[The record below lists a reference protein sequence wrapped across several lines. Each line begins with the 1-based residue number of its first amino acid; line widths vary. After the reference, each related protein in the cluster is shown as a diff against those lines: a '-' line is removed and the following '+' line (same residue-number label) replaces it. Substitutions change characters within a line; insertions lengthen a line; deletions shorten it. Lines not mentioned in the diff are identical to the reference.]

1 MATTVIALPAP
12 TADSCLPIK
21 QYDQQ
26 IKTSPTFAAA
36 SCPKEAADLQPTPTQ
51 AGSSSLSQNNQ
62 AISPLA
68 DKTPI
73 ARPQARSSFPR
84 GSAEAR
90 SGAAICP
97 KETADLQPTPTEF
110 KSSSLSENN

>member
-1 MATTVIALPAP
+1 MATIVIASPAP
-12 TADSCLPIK
+12 TVDSCLPIK

-26 IKTSPTFAAA
+26 IKTNPAFALE
-36 SCPKEAADLQPTPTQ
+36 SCPQEVADLQPTPTEFK
-51 AGSSSLSQNNQ
+51 SCSLFQNNQ

-68 DKTPI
+68 DETPI
-73 ARPQARSSFPR
+73 ARPQARSSVPP

-97 KETADLQPTPTEF
+97 EEIAAQHPAIT
-110 KSSSLSENN
+110 SGGHGHR